1 MSKRVGRSYFA
12 LLAGLAAACGSPV
25 ETTPPPPAP
34 VLTGAGPFLAS
45 NAVSVAASGSS
56 SGGSVASGS
65 LIYVSLPPGTLPGAS
80 SVSIR
85 VERTGTVVSA
95 FLAEGGLDPVAVPAA
110 AGDILSLTV
119 EPSSIMASVWRF
131 EVSAVRKPPVIV
143 RTRPEKNK
151 RDVPLNASIVVVFSE
166 PIDPASL
173 TPQNF
178 ELRSGGSIVAGQ
190 LIFTNGGFTTVEFI
204 PAANLTGASDYELVL
219 RTGIRDTDG
228 TPLESPASITFTTAD
243 PAPTGV
249 AQLAFVRD
257 DQIYL
262 VNSDGTGLVQ
272 LTNAVDGVRNDD
284 PAWSPDGR
292 RLAFSRH
299 LRGNNAAEIYVM
311 NADGS
316 NVVRRTQGCACA
328 KEPSGAVEPSWSP
341 DGRTIAFWRDYD
353 GNESGIYVI
362 DADGGSASRVL
373 LDSPDFDFHPVW
385 SPDGRQIAFSSYWQF
400 DEPSPWWT
408 WTLPSYDLWIM
419 NADGS
424 GIHPLLERPTRGRPL
439 FYHHNHSWSPD
450 GRRLAL
456 GVFYMDLDDYPTV
469 WADIA
474 VMNADGSGLRTIAH
488 SGSYAAPAW
497 SPDGRTIAFGSD
509 CTAANCRPS
518 IRFVL
523 ADGSAE
529 GIIMTNA
536 NKPAWRPR

>member
-1 MSKRVGRSYFA
+1 MSKRLGRSSFA

-25 ETTPPPPAP
+25 ETTTPPP
-34 VLTGAGPFLAS
+34 VLTGAGPFLTS

-65 LIYVSLPPGTLPGAS
+65 RTYISLPPGTLPGAS

-95 FLAEGGLDPVAVPAA
+95 LMAEGGLDPVAVPAA
-110 AGDILSLTV
+110 AGDILSLTLG
-119 EPSSIMASVWRF
+119 PSSIMASVWRF
-131 EVSAVRKPPVIV
+131 EVSAIRMPPVIV

-178 ELRSGGSIVAGQ
+178 ELRSAGSTVAGQ
-190 LIFTNGGFTTVEFI
+190 LTFMNGGFTTVEFT
-204 PAANLTGASDYELVL
+204 PAANLVGASDYELVL

-249 AQLAFVRD
+249 TQLAFVRD
-257 DQIYL
+257 NQIY
-262 VNSDGTGLVQ
+262 VGNADGTGLVQ
-272 LTNAVDGVRNDD
+272 LTNTVDGVWNDD
-284 PAWSPDGR
+284 PAWSPDGQ
-292 RLAFSRH
+292 RLAFSRY
-299 LRGNNAAEIYVM
+299 LRGDNGPEIYVM

-316 NVVRRTQGCACA
+316 NVVRRTQGCECA
-328 KEPSGAVEPSWSP
+328 KEPSGAGEPSWSP
-341 DGRTIAFWRDYD
+341 DGRTIAFTRDYD
-353 GNESGIYVI
+353 GNESGIYVV
-362 DADGGSASRVL
+362 DAVGNSAARVL
-373 LDSPDFDFHPVW
+373 LDSPGFDFHPVW
-385 SPDGRQIAFSSYWQF
+385 SPDGRQIAFGSQWQL

-424 GIHPLLERPTRGRPL
+424 GIHPLLEWPTAAHPMV
-439 FYHHNHSWSPD
+439 HHFNHSWSPD
-450 GRRLAL
+450 GRKLAL
-456 GVFYMDLDDYPTV
+456 GVFYMDLDANPQV

-488 SGSYAAPAW
+488 SGSNAAPAW
-497 SPDGRTIAFGSD
+497 SPDGRMIAFGSD
-509 CTAANCRPS
+509 CVAAGCRPS

-523 ADGSAE
+523 VDGSAE